1 VSKLFLPERHPVRD
15 FFVLDVMDV
24 VPRSD
29 MASMAHP
36 IFSLATKPDTRI
48 LRYTHDNVV
57 VEIHPS
63 SKGLATIFDKDV
75 LIYCISKLMHLKNQ
89 GEEIGPIVRI
99 TTHDLLV
106 STNRNT
112 GGIIYQRLED
122 ALDRLAGTRIKTNI
136 ATGEEVSTQNFGLIE
151 WYDYNR
157 KGSGMSERLKYLDLK
172 LSDWMFR
179 AVESAEVLP
188 ISRDYF
194 RLRRPIDRRL
204 YELARKHCGKQP
216 SWKISA
222 SLLQKKI
229 GSKQDDKHFM
239 AHLRE
244 LAASNDLPDYQVKLQ
259 YDTVIFVRREPAAV
273 PAYLSPAPLAATAP
287 AAANVKA
294 GAFSAASNELE
305 QALASFGATLEGKR
319 KIVISWMA
327 MEQVPALAPGWDKH
341 QLESLYCEWAADKDA
356 AHNEDARF
364 ISWVKSFTKDKAL

>member
-1 VSKLFLPERHPVRD
+1 VSNLFLPERHPVRD

-36 IFSLATKPDTRI
+36 IFSLSTKPDKRI
-48 LRYTHDNVV
+48 LRYLHDDVV
-57 VEIHPS
+57 IEIHPS

-75 LIYCISKLMHLKNQ
+75 LIYVISKLMHMKNSGQ
-89 GEEIGPIVRI
+89 EIGPVVRL

-122 ALDRLAGTRIKTNI
+122 ALDRLAGTRIKTNV
-136 ATGEEVSTQNFGLIE
+136 ATGDEVSTQNFGLIE

-157 KGSGMSERLKYLDLK
+157 KGSGMAERLKYLELK

-179 AVESAEVLP
+179 AVESSEVLP

-216 SWKISA
+216 SWRVTA

-229 GSKQDDKHFM
+229 GSQQDDRHFLR
-239 AHLRE
+239 HLRE
-244 LAASNDLPDYQVKLQ
+244 LAASNELPDYQVRLQ
-259 YDTVIFVRREPAAV
+259 YDTVIFSRRECAQPA
-273 PAYLSPAPLAATAP
+273 LSGPCPAPSLATKPAETPALAAD
-287 AAANVKA
+287 VE
-294 GAFSAASNELE
+294 G
-305 QALASFGATLEGKR
+305 ALASFSAAVKGAKR
-319 KIVISWMA
+319 KVSISWKA
-327 MEQVPALAPGWDKH
+327 MEQMAASAPGWDKYM
-341 QLESLYCEWAADKDA
+341 LERMYTEWASEKEP

-364 ISWVKSFTKDKAL
+364 LAWVKSFTKGKPAP

>member
-1 VSKLFLPERHPVRD
+1 MSKLFLPERHPVRD

-36 IFSLATKPDTRI
+36 IFSLSTRPDKRI
-48 LRYTHDNVV
+48 LRYSHDDVI

-63 SKGLATIFDKDV
+63 SKGVATIFDKDV
-75 LIYCISKLMHLKNQ
+75 LIYVISKLMHMKNSGQ
-89 GEEIGPIVRI
+89 EIGPVVRL

-122 ALDRLAGTRIKTNI
+122 ALDRLAGTRIKTNV
-136 ATGEEVSTQNFGLIE
+136 ATGDEVSTQNFGLIE

-157 KGSGMSERLKYLDLK
+157 KGSGMAERLRFLELK

-179 AVESAEVLP
+179 AVECSEVLP

-216 SWKISA
+216 TWRVSA
-222 SLLQKKI
+222 PLLQKKI
-229 GSKQDDKHFM
+229 GSQQDDRHFM
-239 AHLRE
+239 RHMRE
-244 LAASNDLPDYQVKLQ
+244 LATSNELPDYQVKLQ
-259 YDTVIFVRREPAAV
+259 YDTVIFSRREGLTASFQPS
-273 PAYLSPAPLAATAP
+273 SPALPPPAPKPSLSAPLDSDVDA
-287 AAANVKA
+287 
-294 GAFSAASNELE
+294 
-305 QALASFGATLEGKR
+305 ALASFSAAVEAHKNRRVMISSKAIDEVTAT
-319 KIVISWMA
+319 
-327 MEQVPALAPGWDKH
+327 APGWDKYM
-341 QLESLYCEWAADKDA
+341 LERMYVAWAADKDP

-364 ISWVKSFTKDKAL
+364 LGWVKTFTKGKASP

>member
-36 IFSLATKPDTRI
+36 IFSLATKPDKRV
-48 LRYTHDNVV
+48 LRYTHDDVV

-63 SKGLATIFDKDV
+63 SKGVATIFDKDV
-75 LIYCISKLMHLKNQ
+75 LIYVISKLMHMRNQ
-89 GEEIGPIVRI
+89 GEEIGPVVRI
-99 TTHDLLV
+99 TTHDMLV

-112 GGIIYQRLED
+112 GGIIYKRLED

-136 ATGEEVSTQNFGLIE
+136 ATGDEVSTQNFGLIE

-216 SWKISA
+216 MWRIGVA
-222 SLLQKKI
+222 LLQKKI
-229 GSKQDDKHFM
+229 GSQDERHFLE
-239 AHLRE
+239 HLRE
-244 LAASNDLPDYQVKLQ
+244 LAKSNDLPDYQVRLQ
-259 YDTVIFVRREPAAV
+259 FDTVIFTRRDTSASVPLAPIAA
-273 PAYLSPAPLAATAP
+273 PSPAPSPARLSLHQAE
-287 AAANVKA
+287 AAA
-294 GAFSAASNELE
+294 GELE
-305 QALASFGATLEGKR
+305 AALASFAGAVDGAQR
-319 KIVISWMA
+319 KPVISWKA
-327 MEQVPALAPGWDKH
+327 MEEVSTLAPGWDKYA
-341 QLESLYCEWAADKDA
+341 LEQMYCEWAKDKDQ
-356 AHNEDARF
+356 AHSEDARF
-364 ISWVKSFTKDKAL
+364 LGWVTSFTKGKSA